1 MNYEQGFKHAVPPE
15 KNGYL
20 YITQLITRQ
29 ISPAASVRVCVRV
42 WKRGLGWGE
51 KGDCPLLEPIKSQ
64 NCKIPPA
71 HELRKKEKLMVSY

>member
-20 YITQLITRQ
+20 YMTQLITRQ

-42 WKRGLGWGE
+42 WKRGVGVGVGVGGE
-51 KGDCPLLEPIKSQ
+51 GGF
-64 NCKIPPA
+64 PA
-71 HELRKKEKLMVSY
+71 PRTNQITKL

>member
-42 WKRGLGWGE
+42 WKRGVGVGVGGE
-51 KGDCPLLEPIKSQ
+51 GGL
-64 NCKIPPA
+64 PA
-71 HELRKKEKLMVSY
+71 PRTNQITKL

>member
-20 YITQLITRQ
+20 YVAQLITRQ

-42 WKRGLGWGE
+42 WKRRVGVGGEGGL
-51 KGDCPLLEPIKSQ
+51 
-64 NCKIPPA
+64 PA
-71 HELRKKEKLMVSY
+71 SRTNQITKL

>member
-42 WKRGLGWGE
+42 WKMEVGVGGEGGL
-51 KGDCPLLEPIKSQ
+51 
-64 NCKIPPA
+64 PA
-71 HELRKKEKLMVSY
+71 PRTNQIAKL

>member
-42 WKRGLGWGE
+42 WKRGVGVGVGGE
-51 KGDCPLLEPIKSQ
+51 GGL
-64 NCKIPPA
+64 PA
-71 HELRKKEKLMVSY
+71 PRTNQIAKL